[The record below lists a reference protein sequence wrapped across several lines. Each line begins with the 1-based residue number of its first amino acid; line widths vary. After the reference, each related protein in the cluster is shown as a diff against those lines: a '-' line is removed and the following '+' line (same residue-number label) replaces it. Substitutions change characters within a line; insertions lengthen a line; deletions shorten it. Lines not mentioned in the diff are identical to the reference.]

1 MSVTPRLLLCLLEI
15 IILCLNLF
23 IELAESQGKGKL
35 SSDSIENKVVCP
47 TKTHFWLV
55 HTWQIGFFSK
65 NRCHCPRDDTCIH
78 PQKCHCPS

>member
-35 SSDSIENKVVCP
+35 SSDSIENKVV
-47 TKTHFWLV
+47 
-55 HTWQIGFFSK
+55 
-65 NRCHCPRDDTCIH
+65 
-78 PQKCHCPS
+78 